1 MIVDERIVTFINSLD
16 TKNSEILETVER
28 EALASSVPI
37 IRREMQSFLKTL
49 LLIKKPMRIL
59 EVGTAVGFS
68 ALLMSEYAPEGCRIT
83 TIENYEKRIPI
94 ARGNFRRAG
103 KEEQIALIE
112 GDAAEVMKKLEG
124 PFDFIFMDAA
134 KGQYIHYLPEA
145 LRLLPEGGVL
155 VSDNVMQDGEVIE
168 SRFAV
173 ERRNRTIHARMRE
186 YLYELK
192 HNETLVTSILPLGDG
207 VAVSVKQASEAGRG
221 GRQSEPAESGA
232 AEKRKGQEEE
242 NGKTS

>member
-37 IRREMQSFLKTL
+37 IRREMQSFLKVL
-49 LLIKKPMRIL
+49 LMIQKPMRIL

-94 ARGNFRRAG
+94 ARENFARAG
-103 KEEQIALIE
+103 KEDAITLIE
-112 GDAAEVMKKLEG
+112 GDAAKVLEELEG
-124 PFDFIFMDAA
+124 TYDFIFMDAA
-134 KGQYIHYLPEA
+134 KGQYIHYLPHVF
-145 LRLLPEGGVL
+145 RLLSEGGCL
-155 VSDNVMQDGEVIE
+155 VSDNVMQDGDVIQ

-192 HNETLVTSILPLGDG
+192 HDPRLETAILPLGDG
-207 VAVSVKQASEAGRG
+207 VAVSVKR
-221 GRQSEPAESGA
+221 
-232 AEKRKGQEEE
+232 KRKEKDNEQ
-242 NGKTS
+242 TS